1 VAAPKDMSVKRRREP
16 EFIRK
21 RLVVV

>member
-1 VAAPKDMSVKRRREP
+1 VAAPKGMSVKRRREP